1 MSDQQHQVKARCL
14 HVVRFSAL
22 ELRNAIGQVIEHPH
36 TEDFLDGLSYMPDDP
51 IPYTGRAQSIDAE
64 GLVILEGFFREGRPE
79 GSWTRWYPNG
89 KMRAQFLIEGG
100 ECHFSKQW
108 DIDGDPF

>member
-1 MSDQQHQVKARCL
+1 MPDQRYHTSTRCL

-64 GLVILEGFFREGRPE
+64 GRVILEGFFHVVAKGFEVWVGHSRGYYETVGQRRGFPE
-79 GSWTRWYPNG
+79 V
-89 KMRAQFLIEGG
+89 
-100 ECHFSKQW
+100 
-108 DIDGDPF
+108 